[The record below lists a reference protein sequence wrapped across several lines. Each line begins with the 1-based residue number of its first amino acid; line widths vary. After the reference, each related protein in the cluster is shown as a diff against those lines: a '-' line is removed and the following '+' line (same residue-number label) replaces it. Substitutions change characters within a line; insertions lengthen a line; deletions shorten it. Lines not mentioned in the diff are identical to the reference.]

1 MTTCRGTT
9 VRAWHLARTPRGC
22 PEPED
27 FVCHSIPLNPPAPG
41 EAWLEPHWLS
51 VDPYMRTRMQPAG
64 YDYLTHWRPGDALSA
79 WGLARVIA
87 SRGPWRE
94 GDWVVGHMPVAER
107 CRLGPGESPRL
118 PPLALP
124 AETPTPERWLH
135 ARGMTGFT
143 AWLAMRLYGLPR
155 AGETVLVS
163 AGAGAVGSLAIQWAQ
178 RAGARVVATAG
189 DPARRDWLTERLG
202 VAAALDHHD
211 SDIAS
216 RLAEAVPEGI
226 DLSIENVGGSVFEAA
241 IDVLVPGGRVV
252 LCGLVG
258 QYNSPEPRRSPRNL
272 SRLTAVGGHL
282 QPFVVPGHESDY
294 WARFQ
299 QDMAEWDA
307 VAAPLDVVDGF
318 DDWPRAFCGLFGDAG
333 VRGVGKR
340 VVRLR

>member
-1 MTTCRGTT
+1 MWLRCWTCCAARCD
-9 VRAWHLARTPRGC
+9 HLPGHDRPRLASGADATGL

-27 FVCHSIPLNPPAPG
+27 FVCHSIPLEPPAPG

-124 AETPTPERWLH
+124 AEMPTPERWLH

-143 AWLAMRLYGLPR
+143 AWLAMRLYGRPR

-241 IDVLVPGGRVV
+241 IDVLVPGGRV
-252 LCGLVG
+252 CCADWSASTIRPSHGA
-258 QYNSPEPRRSPRNL
+258 RRA
-272 SRLTAVGGHL
+272 TCHV
-282 QPFVVPGHESDY
+282 
-294 WARFQ
+294 
-299 QDMAEWDA
+299 
-307 VAAPLDVVDGF
+307 
-318 DDWPRAFCGLFGDAG
+318 
-333 VRGVGKR
+333 
-340 VVRLR
+340 